1 MTLYSFRRDMVVA
14 LSILGS
20 AISLFSCQ
28 SQKVEEQTVN
38 LETLRTEYSENMSMV
53 MSENGRK
60 SYHFETPLIE
70 GYSLAK
76 DPYRE
81 FRKGIKI
88 TTFEDD
94 SVGSVAAVLTA
105 NYAIFYENRKLWEA
119 KGDVVVTQ
127 ADGRKLLT
135 SQLFWNQATHKI
147 YSNVDSKI
155 VGKDEAY
162 HCEGF
167 ESDEQMKEWT
177 YRKLRGVTYFKESD
191 IKQEK
196 SSDENKEG
204 EKSEVNASEKA
215 KAKVSS
221 DADAKKSL
229 DKKPNGKTTQEIP
242 QPSKVSGRSKSKAIR
257 RPDKL
262 EKIDDK
268 PIALDTTLKVL

>member
-1 MTLYSFRRDMVVA
+1 MVVA

-20 AISLFSCQ
+20 AISLFSCR
-28 SQKVEEQTVN
+28 SQQVEEQTIN
-38 LETLRTEYSENMSMV
+38 YETLRTEYSENMSII

-60 SYHFETPLIE
+60 AYHFETPLIE
-70 GYSLAK
+70 GYNMAK

-94 SVGSVAAVLTA
+94 SLGSVSAVLTA

-119 KGDVVVTQ
+119 KGDVVIVNS
-127 ADGRKLLT
+127 DGRKLLT
-135 SQLFWNQATHKI
+135 SQLFWNQSTHKV

-155 VGKDEAY
+155 VGKDEVY

-191 IKQEK
+191 IKKSDSSNENEDSLKVVTPEK
-196 SSDENKEG
+196 RP
-204 EKSEVNASEKA
+204 AQ
-215 KAKVSS
+215 
-221 DADAKKSL
+221 
-229 DKKPNGKTTQEIP
+229 DKKLAGGVTPTVAKPAQKRAKSPAAERKTRRATSRTKFKDN
-242 QPSKVSGRSKSKAIR
+242 SKELIAN
-257 RPDKL
+257 
-262 EKIDDK
+262 
-268 PIALDTTLKVL
+268 PIALDTTLKVAK

>member
-1 MTLYSFRRDMVVA
+1 MVVA

-20 AISLFSCQ
+20 AISLFSCR
-28 SQKVEEQTVN
+28 SQQVEEQTVN
-38 LETLRTEYSENMSMV
+38 YETLRTEYSENMSIV

-60 SYHFETPLIE
+60 AYHFETPLIE
-70 GYSLAK
+70 GYNMAK

-119 KGDVVVTQ
+119 KGDVVIVNS
-127 ADGRKLLT
+127 DGRKLLT
-135 SQLFWNQATHKI
+135 SQLFWNQNTHKV

-155 VGKDEAY
+155 VGKDEVY

-191 IKQEK
+191 IKKSESSNDNDTTNSEISGEQKPMADKKSVTEVKQVAEK
-196 SSDENKEG
+196 SVKKGTSATKAEPKPRRA
-204 EKSEVNASEKA
+204 AS
-215 KAKVSS
+215 
-221 DADAKKSL
+221 
-229 DKKPNGKTTQEIP
+229 
-242 QPSKVSGRSKSKAIR
+242 RSKLRDDSKR
-257 RPDKL
+257 L
-262 EKIDDK
+262 SEK
-268 PIALDTTLKVL
+268 PIALDTTLKAIK